1 MNNNRKRRINQIDED
16 SLIVGIDIAKNK
28 HAARAQDFRGIEYG
42 KVRYF
47 LNREHDFERIKRWI
61 LNLAKK
67 ASKKDII
74 IGLEPTGHYWL
85 NLGEHLKNKKMKFVL
100 VNPAHVKKTK
110 TLDDNSP
117 TKTDKKDA
125 RVIAQL
131 VKDGR
136 YSEPNMLEGLYAELR
151 VAMTHRERLNKDL
164 MRIKAKVHQ
173 WIDKYFPEFL
183 DVFSKWEGKA
193 SISTLREIP
202 LPDQVNKLKI
212 EEIVKV
218 FKKGAKRAVGKKK
231 AKKLKV
237 AAKRTVGIK
246 KGLKMAK
253 IEIKNL
259 IIQYKMLNT
268 QKEELE
274 KEIEEMVIDLPGAKE
289 MESIKGVG
297 IMTVAGFI
305 SEIGDIRNYDH
316 PRQIRK
322 LAGLNLVE
330 NSSGKHKG
338 KTKIS
343 KRGRPKLRS
352 ILYRVTWPLV
362 GQNKEFRQLHEY
374 YTTRDKNPLKK
385 KQSLIVMACKLIRV
399 FYALGKKRVKYDG
412 EKLMKDIKRNKH
424 VEKVA

>member
-1 MNNNRKRRINQIDED
+1 MNYTQNEKIKQVKIET
-16 SLIVGIDIAKNK
+16 LVVGVDIAKKTNFAK
-28 HAARAQDFRGIEYG
+28 AQDYRGIQYG
-42 KVRYF
+42 KAFKFKNDKLGFKKF
-47 LNREHDFERIKRWI
+47 LYWIKVMMEENEKTEVI
-61 LNLAKK
+61 V
-67 ASKKDII
+67 
-74 IGLEPTGHYWL
+74 GMEPTGHYWL
-85 NLGEHLKNKKMKFVL
+85 NLGEHLKNKDIKFVL

-136 YSEPNMLEGLYAELR
+136 YSVPNMLEGVYAELR

-183 DVFSKWEGKA
+183 DVFSNWEGKA
-193 SISTLREIP
+193 SVSTLNEIP
-202 LPDQVNKLKI
+202 LPDQVNKLKV
-212 EEIVKV
+212 EEIIKV

-231 AKKLKV
+231 AKKLK
-237 AAKRTVGIK
+237 AAAQRTVGIK

-253 IEIKNL
+253 IEITNL
-259 IIQYKMLNT
+259 IVQYKMLNM

-274 KEIEEMVIDLPGAKE
+274 KEIEVMVIDIPGAKE

-362 GQNKEFRQLHEY
+362 GQNNEFKQLHEY

-399 FYALGKKRVKYDG
+399 FYALAKKQVKYDG
-412 EKLMKDIKRNKH
+412 DKLINDIKRNRN